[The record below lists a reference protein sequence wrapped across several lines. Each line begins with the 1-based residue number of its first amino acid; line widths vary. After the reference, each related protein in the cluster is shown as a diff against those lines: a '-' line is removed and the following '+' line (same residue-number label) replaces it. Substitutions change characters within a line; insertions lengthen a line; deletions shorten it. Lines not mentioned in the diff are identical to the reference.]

1 MSSLPPHLQHLQHLQ
16 GDELKLAI
24 QQEYYSHAI
33 AFILRQTD
41 YDVETAVKHLNV
53 IKDPVKVVKEYLG
66 LDNVAE
72 VKETNSSK
80 SKNQMKY
87 GEIRKF
93 MDEGAKQYN
102 AQKELNERRAKY
114 QAHLEQQQQKH
125 LEQQPEQ
132 QPELWYPRKCS
143 VYGINEWLGHGM
155 IRSAPGFN
163 KIVSRSLSR

>member
-41 YDVETAVKHLNV
+41 YDVETAAKHLNV

-66 LDNVAE
+66 LAKIQESD
-72 VKETNSSK
+72 SSLK

-93 MDEGAKQYN
+93 MD
-102 AQKELNERRAKY
+102 L
-114 QAHLEQQQQKH
+114 
-125 LEQQPEQ
+125 
-132 QPELWYPRKCS
+132 
-143 VYGINEWLGHGM
+143 
-155 IRSAPGFN
+155 
-163 KIVSRSLSR
+163 SLIHI